1 MSSERQKEQKLQA
14 EQNPQAAGLSLLYDS
29 AVTAGWTEGMAHIVL
44 SVLDGLPIASKP
56 DVLEVGCGSGLVTR
70 TLREYLTHAN
80 VVGLDLNPE
89 ALSVA
94 AVYEPDAPQLLL
106 GNLLSLP
113 LADNSID
120 LLLALDSFDQVGIPL
135 HEALNEAKRVLRS
148 DGILIVRVSA
158 YPWLLG
164 AHDVTFGTGR
174 RYDRDEVE
182 LALAATGLRVVR
194 STHANTLLAPPVV
207 AMRMAQKWLDE
218 SKIEPGTEG
227 DAAGNATDEVGGIYA
242 STLANLVVGAA
253 LRTESELIRFVD
265 APFGLSLIVA
275 AQKA

>member
-1 MSSERQKEQKLQA
+1 LSLSSENQTN
-14 EQNPQAAGLSLLYDS
+14 QNPQAAGLSLLYNS

-44 SVLDGLPIASKP
+44 SVLDSLPIASKP

-70 TLREYLTHAN
+70 TLREYLSHAT
-80 VVGLDLNPE
+80 VIGLDLNAE
-89 ALSVA
+89 ALTVA
-94 AVYEPDAPQLLL
+94 AHYEAESPQLLR

-113 LADNSID
+113 FADNSFD

-135 HEALNEAKRVLRS
+135 HQALEEARRVLRS
-148 DGILIVRVSA
+148 DGILILRVSA

-164 AHDVTFGTGR
+164 AHDVAFGTGR

-182 LALAATGLRVVR
+182 LALAATGLCVVR
-194 STHANTLLAPPVV
+194 STHANTLLATPVI
-207 AMRMAQKWLDE
+207 AMRMAQKWLGEDNDE
-218 SKIEPGTEG
+218 QVTEE
-227 DAAGNATDEVGGIYA
+227 NVGGIYA
-242 STLANLVVGAA
+242 SSLANKVVGTA